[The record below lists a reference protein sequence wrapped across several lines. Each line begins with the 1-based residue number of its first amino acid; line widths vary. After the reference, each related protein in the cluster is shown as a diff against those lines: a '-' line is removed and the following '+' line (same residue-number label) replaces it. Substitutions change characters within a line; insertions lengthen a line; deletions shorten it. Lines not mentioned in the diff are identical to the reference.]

1 MERGAGMPMTR
12 AQLRRAA
19 IIAQCRAAKDKPL
32 ERRRVRS
39 FMEPITRAFALISQG
54 VVEVDDNDTP
64 ITRLPHNDNW
74 EALDACIEGF
84 VCAMARLLPDIDL
97 DPLRYVA
104 SDLRKGKLMTVKKAQ
119 SAWQTLR
126 IIEDR
131 MTKCTWNEVSR
142 AVDTTRIEIELER
155 LGIKE
160 AA

>member
-1 MERGAGMPMTR
+1 MALTSS
-12 AQLRRAA
+12 QLRRQA

-39 FMEPITRAFALISQG
+39 FMEPITRAFASIMQG
-54 VVEVDDNDTP
+54 VVEVDDNDIP

-84 VCAMARLLPDIDL
+84 VCAMSRLLTDVDL
-97 DPLRYVA
+97 DPLRWVA
-104 SDLRKGKLMTVKKAQ
+104 SDLRKGKLMSPEKAKL
-119 SAWQTLR
+119 AYRTLKL
-126 IIEDR
+126 IEDR

-142 AVDTTRIEIELER
+142 AVDTTRIDIEMER
-155 LGIKE
+155 IGLKE